1 MQKSCVTSKTGGG
14 SLEIFVVA
22 CVFQQEFY
30 REFWLFGKNET
41 RSPMRGVGMRGPRKK
56 IPFQAP
62 DFPWRRITKGV
73 PPERAISTRYFGSRV
88 PSSIDGSVRATVT
101 ARKASVTARKAYP
114 YP

>member
-14 SLEIFVVA
+14 TLEMF
-22 CVFQQEFY
+22 CRRMCFQQEFY

-62 DFPWRRITKGV
+62 DFPWRRITRGV
-73 PPERAISTRYFGSRV
+73 PPETAISKGYFGSRV
-88 PSSIDGSVRATVT
+88 PSSIDGSVRLKDLV
-101 ARKASVTARKAYP
+101 REKHLGRDYF
-114 YP
+114 